1 MPIDNPEQLLR
12 KKKQPRKANKP
23 PEQPQNTENL
33 LDMSANATAS
43 GSGSSGGPPPRSTT
57 TAKAPDMP
65 SPMSSSA
72 PTWDGRSES
81 LRDFLWRLERTLEVS
96 KITDDGEKL
105 KWAVSYV
112 EPTTRDEWIT
122 FSEYTT
128 TDWKG
133 FLERLR
139 TEYPELVA
147 EEQGS
152 VARLRA
158 LNREY
163 RHISIDDEERLLA
176 FKRKFTVMAT
186 KCLTK
191 PALVTNRE
199 LVELFTRS
207 LDKSFQD
214 SLNNRL
220 SISGK
225 TRTGGVVRGEDPYDW
240 DEVIAKAVDLV
251 SGKTIARALH
261 YDNNPRAPTREA
273 TPQVKREYPD
283 FEKLFEEMASIKDTV
298 NVHVKNSQS
307 NMDAFQA
314 RIAKEMKTL
323 NGPPAVITQ
332 RQTGTPG
339 SGPPRGCYY
348 CDDPSHRWVQCP
360 HKEQDLKDGKIKIFG
375 NNIRFWNGDYIPRED
390 GVSTKDMVA
399 AKLPPMVVNWYGS
412 RNDYIPEYDDMPN
425 LGGPSTPTYGRVP
438 EMSIYTNQYKDTR
451 DTIIDEVRNQN
462 NGAGELAGRIKNLET
477 LVTKAL
483 SRKESEAS
491 AEEPSEEQILQS
503 HLSQAIALMQKREGK
518 KSNPGF

>member
-1 MPIDNPEQLLR
+1 
-12 KKKQPRKANKP
+12 
-23 PEQPQNTENL
+23 
-33 LDMSANATAS
+33 MSANAAAS

-81 LRDFLWRLERTLEVS
+81 LRDFLWRLERALEVS

-128 TDWKG
+128 PDWKG

-176 FKRKFTVMAT
+176 FKRKFTVMAG

-199 LVELFTRS
+199 LVEMFTRS
-207 LDKSFQD
+207 LDKSFQE

-225 TRTGGVVRGEDPYDW
+225 ARAGGIVRGEDPYDW
-240 DEVIAKAVDLV
+240 DEVVAKAVDLV

-261 YDNNPRAPTREA
+261 YDNNQRAPTREP
-273 TPQVKREYPD
+273 TPQAKHEQPD
-283 FEKLFEEMASIKDTV
+283 LEKLFEEIATIKDTV
-298 NVHVKNSQS
+298 NVHHKNSQS

-314 RIAKEMKTL
+314 RILNQMKGL
-323 NGPPAVITQ
+323 SGSPAVVTQ
-332 RQTGTPG
+332 RQTGAPG
-339 SGPPRGCYY
+339 SGTPRGCYY

-360 HKEQDLKDGKIKIFG
+360 HKEQDLKDGKIKISG

-390 GVSTKDMVA
+390 GVSTKDMVT
-399 AKLPPMVVNWYGS
+399 AKLPPMTVNWFAKNEYS
-412 RNDYIPEYDDMPN
+412 PEYDEMPN
-425 LGGPSTPTYGRVP
+425 LGGPSTPVYGRVP
-438 EMSIYTNQYKDTR
+438 EMSIYTNQYRDTR
-451 DTIIDEVRNQN
+451 DTIIEEVRN
-462 NGAGELAGRIKNLET
+462 NGAGEFAGRLKNLET
-477 LVTKAL
+477 LVAKAL
-483 SRKESEAS
+483 SRKESEEH
-491 AEEPSEEQILQS
+491 AEEPTDEQVLQN